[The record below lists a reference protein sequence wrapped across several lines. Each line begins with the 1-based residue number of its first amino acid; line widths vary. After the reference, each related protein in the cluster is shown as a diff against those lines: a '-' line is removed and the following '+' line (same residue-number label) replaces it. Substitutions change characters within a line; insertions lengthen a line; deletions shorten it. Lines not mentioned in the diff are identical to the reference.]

1 MGKREHKEF
10 RMISDAEL
18 RRRSES
24 EQVAY
29 VRRALDFI
37 VELNGQISRLL
48 GYTDE
53 GKERLLE
60 NAEEPQKKQY

>member
-1 MGKREHKEF
+1 MGKRAHREF
-10 RMISDAEL
+10 RMIPDAEL
-18 RRRSES
+18 RRLSES
-24 EQVAY
+24 EQIAY

-53 GKERLLE
+53 GKERFLE
-60 NAEEPQKKQY
+60 NAEEPQKKKY